1 MPSVTPQQP
10 PMPREEPAA
19 PAEVS
24 AMSSMLEEVGLTD
37 RKRMRPVLE
46 EQAVEVVARV
56 LAPMEPRPRTV
67 SVQQRQQVAAMAV
80 RVRLPAP

>member
-56 LAPMEPRPRTV
+56 LVPMELPPRTV
-67 SVQQRQQVAAMAV
+67 SGRQLRLEEVMAA
-80 RVRLPAP
+80 RVPLPAP